1 MRSLQKHHIT
11 DLFVIIDDLIP
22 EEQKPL
28 DGRPLLLTNSEL
40 ITILIWNCLMVQ
52 QKNLKQIHKWIKAYH
67 SKEFH
72 NIQKYS
78 AFVDHCHRI
87 VPLLISV
94 LTMLLSSRS
103 KDAPIKFIDSTMLPV
118 CKPVRA
124 DKHKVAKGFAEFGK
138 NHQGWH
144 FGFKLHASIDH
155 KGRLTGFFFTPA
167 SFHDAQAMPN
177 ILDENTVIAVDDGTY
192 NVKAMRD
199 HIKKIFG
206 TITIAPPHYKQ
217 NKKVVALWQ
226 MALHK
231 MRPRIESVFGYLK
244 ENLNLVSSFPRSVK
258 GYFLHYVRILLGYQ
272 LTVG

>member
-11 DLFVIIDDLIP
+11 DLFVLIDDLIP
-22 EEQKPL
+22 EEPKPL
-28 DGRPLLLTNSEL
+28 GGRPLLLTNSEL

-52 QKNLKQIHKWIKAYH
+52 QRNLKQIHKWIKIYH
-67 SKEFH
+67 GKEFH
-72 NIQKYS
+72 NIPKYS

-87 VPLLISV
+87 IPLLISV

-103 KDAPIKFIDSTMLPV
+103 KDAPIKFMDSTMLPV
-118 CKPVRA
+118 CKLVRA
-124 DKHKVAKGFAEFGK
+124 DRHRVAKGFAEFGK

-167 SFHDAQAMPN
+167 SFHDTQAIPN
-177 ILDENTVIAVDDGTY
+177 ILDRNTVVAIGDGTY
-192 NVKAMRD
+192 NAKAMRD
-199 HIKKIFG
+199 HIKEIFG
-206 TITIAPPHYKQ
+206 TIIIAPPHYKQ
-217 NKKVVALWQ
+217 NKKVAALWQ
-226 MALHK
+226 IALLK

-272 LTVG
+272 LMVG